1 MRAGLDE
8 GMSEKLMVLDIGNTQ
23 TVLGLYEGARLTR
36 HWRVTTHAART
47 ADEFRIVLRGLL
59 DESGVKLDDIDAVAL
74 SSVVPPVTRN
84 FAQAFVGKPVLH
96 VSARIAFGFEIAVP
110 LPEQVGADRLVNA
123 EAALVKYGAPAIVVD
138 SGTATTWCAIDSRR
152 RYLGGAIA
160 PGISISTDALFARAS
175 KLAGVDLRLP
185 ERVIGNTTE
194 TALQSGIVNG
204 YIALLDGMIARMKDE
219 LGEPGVR
226 VIGTGGW
233 MELLGPASR
242 EIQHV
247 DGQLTLDG
255 LYCLWRRS
263 VGRPVEPGTWP
274 AKA

>member
-1 MRAGLDE
+1 
-8 GMSEKLMVLDIGNTQ
+8 MSERLLVLDIGNTQ
-23 TVLGLYEGARLTR
+23 TVLGLYEGARLAQ

-47 ADEFRIVLRGLL
+47 ADEFRIVLKGLL
-59 DESGVKLDDIDAVAL
+59 REGEVDLRDIAAVAL
-74 SSVVPPVTRN
+74 SSVVPQVTRN
-84 FAQAFVGKPVLH
+84 FAQAFAGKPLLE
-96 VSARIAFGFEIAVP
+96 VSCRIAFGFEIAVP

-123 EAALVKYGAPAIVVD
+123 EAALLKYGAPAIVVD
-138 SGTATTWCAIDSRR
+138 SGTATTWCAIDGRR

-160 PGISISTDALFARAS
+160 PGISISTEALFARAS
-175 KLAGVDLRLP
+175 RLAGVDLRRP

-204 YIALLDGMIARMKDE
+204 YVALLDGMVARMREE
-219 LGEPGVR
+219 LGEKDVR
-226 VIGTGGW
+226 VVGTGGW

-247 DGQLTLDG
+247 DSHLTLDG

-263 VGRPVEPGTWP
+263 VGRPVEPGELGT
-274 AKA
+274 